1 MRRMGIGLQLF
12 TVREEL
18 SKDFTGTLRRVAELG
33 YEGVEFAGYGGLS
46 AEALKD
52 LLQELNLKA
61 IGAHVSLSKMKA
73 DLNKEIEYLLAID
86 APYLICPHIAAE
98 YRQTPDAWQ
107 SLFAYF
113 AEAGQKV
120 KEKGLQFAYHNHA
133 FEFEMKINNQY
144 VFDAMYASATPAALQ
159 VELDAGWVQF
169 AGLDALQYI
178 ANYAGRLPLLH
189 LKDFK
194 GEVKGQIN
202 TVELGEGEIDLPSVI
217 QAGSDA
223 GVEWIIVEQDRC
235 AKPLL
240 ESVGTSYNW
249 LKQNYL
255 SKFNLNTNT

>member
-12 TVREEL
+12 TVRENL
-18 SKDFTGTLRRVAELG
+18 AKDFTGTLRRVAELG
-33 YEGVEFAGYGGLS
+33 YEGVEFAGYGGLT

-61 IGAHVSLSKMKA
+61 IGAHVSITKMKA
-73 DLNKEIEYLLAID
+73 DLNKEIEYLRAID
-86 APYLICPHIAAE
+86 ASYLICPHIAAE
-98 YRQTPDAWQ
+98 DRLTPQAWR

-113 AEAGQKV
+113 TEAGQQV

-133 FEFEMKINNQY
+133 FEFEMKVNNQY
-144 VFDAMYASATPAALQ
+144 VFDAIYASTPPEALQ
-159 VELDAGWVQF
+159 VELDAGWIQF
-169 AGLDALQYI
+169 AGLDSLQYI

-194 GEVKGQIN
+194 GVVDGHIN
-202 TVELGEGEIDLPSVI
+202 TVELGEGEIDLQSVI

-235 AKPLL
+235 ANPPL
-240 ESVGTSYNW
+240 ESVAASYNW
-249 LKQNYL
+249 LKRNYL
-255 SKFNLNTNT
+255 SEF